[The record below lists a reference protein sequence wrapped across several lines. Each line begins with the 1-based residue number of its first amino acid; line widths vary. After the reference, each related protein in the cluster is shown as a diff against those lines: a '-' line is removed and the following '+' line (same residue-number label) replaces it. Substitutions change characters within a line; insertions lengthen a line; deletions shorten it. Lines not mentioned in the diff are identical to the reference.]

1 VPDRGEGTA
10 LLVVDMLSAA
20 CEMMARNMRAE
31 IAPADKLR
39 L

>member
-1 VPDRGEGTA
+1 VSDTED
-10 LLVVDMLSAA
+10 LHA

-39 L
+39 P